1 MARAARLLAAALAAS
16 LLGGCSTVGT
26 RTLPMDRFDFTESV
40 SRSWREQIL
49 LNIVKARY
57 GEVPTFVEVAQIV
70 TGYEARSE
78 VRVSGDFNLYNPTD
92 FFGAGGTA
100 SWVDRPTLTYSPLTG
115 EKFTRVIL
123 VPIPSSAILL
133 LLQAG
138 YRADLVMDTL
148 VQSVNGHV
156 NPRSPVA
163 SAASAASRFPRI
175 VELLKRI
182 QAAGGLDFRVDP
194 GEKDAKPMTLMV
206 LRSAEVP
213 GASAEVEELRSI
225 LGIPPDRIE
234 VPLVN
239 GVLPGRNG
247 EVTMFCH
254 STLQVLLAMGNGVEV
269 PPDHVEAGWAFPA
282 RPGPPMPD
290 DYRLRVRSG
299 DSPPGDA
306 LVSVRHLGRW
316 FWVSQDDLA
325 SKRALVVLGLMLR
338 ALETGEG
345 GKAPIL
351 SISTN

>member
-26 RTLPMDRFDFTESV
+26 RTLPMDRFDFTEAV

-78 VRVSGDFNLYNPTD
+78 VRVSGDFNLYNPAD
-92 FFGAGGTA
+92 VFGAAGSA

-123 VPIPSSAILL
+123 IPIPSSAILL

-163 SAASAASRFPRI
+163 AAASATSKFPRI

-182 QAAGGLDFRVDP
+182 QAAGGLDFRVDQAA
-194 GEKDAKPMTLMV
+194 GDAKPMTLMV
-206 LRSAEVP
+206 VRGAEVP
-213 GASAEVEELRSI
+213 GAAAEVAELRGI
-225 LGIPPDRIE
+225 LGIPPDRVE

-239 GVLPGRNG
+239 GVLPGREG
-247 EVTMFCH
+247 EVTIFCH
-254 STLQVLLAMGNGVEV
+254 STLQVLMVMGGGVEV
-269 PPDHVEAGWAFPA
+269 PPDHQAAGYAFPA
-282 RPGPPMPD
+282 RPGPPPND
-290 DYRLRVRSG
+290 DYRLRVLSG
-299 DSPPGDA
+299 DAAPGDA
-306 LVSVRHLGRW
+306 LVAVRHLGRW
-316 FWVSQDDLA
+316 FWIPQDDLA
-325 SKRALVVLGLMLR
+325 SKRALVVIGLMLR

-345 GKAPIL
+345 GRAPIL